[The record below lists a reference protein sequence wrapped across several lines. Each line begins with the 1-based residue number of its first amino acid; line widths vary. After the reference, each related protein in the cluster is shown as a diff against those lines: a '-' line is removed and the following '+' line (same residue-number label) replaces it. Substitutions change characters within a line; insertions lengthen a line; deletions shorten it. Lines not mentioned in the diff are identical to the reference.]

1 MLFSRFFKKILIWR
15 MKHISRRPF
24 MLMMSVIVGIASG
37 LGAVIIKNS
46 VHLIKEM
53 LKHGVS
59 HEYSNYLYL
68 IYPVIGISLAVIFI
82 KYILKQPVH
91 HGIPTVLHS
100 IAKQNGKIKPHNMFS
115 SIITSALTVGFGGS
129 IGLEG
134 PTVATG
140 AAIGANIGRL
150 FHLNYKQITLLLGCA
165 STGAMAAIFKA
176 PIAGVV
182 FTLEVIMIDLTTYS
196 LVPLLLASISGT
208 VVSYLFLGQ
217 TTILSPS
224 VINKTFD
231 MANIP
236 YYIAL
241 GVIAGLV
248 SVYFTRMF
256 MFIENFFKKIQSLYK
271 KLLIGALS
279 LGTLIF
285 FFPALYGE
293 GYDAINSCL
302 SGNYNFLFD
311 NSVFAVFSDNF
322 IVLILILLSIILLK
336 VVATS
341 VTFGSGGVGGI
352 FAPTLF
358 IGSNVGLFFSL
369 IVNRLG
375 LTHLSRTN
383 FALIGM
389 AGLIAGVLQAPL
401 TGIFLIA
408 DITGGYQLFMPLMIT
423 AAFSFITVRLFERN
437 SVYTIQLANRNELI
451 THDKDKAV
459 LSRMKVTS
467 LIETNF
473 SCINSDA
480 TLGDLVQVISKSSRN
495 LFPVLEDDGTFLG
508 IVFVNDIRHIIFKP
522 ELYDTTYVRDLM
534 FMPEPSVDPDE
545 LMESVA
551 EKFQIS
557 GNFNLPVLKDG
568 KYLGFVSRAKVFSSY
583 RRLLKRFS
591 ED

>member
-1 MLFSRFFKKILIWR
+1 MHIKELFKKLLIWR
-15 MKHISRRPF
+15 MRHISRRPF
-24 MLMMSVIVGIASG
+24 MLIMSVVVGVAAG
-37 LGAVIIKNS
+37 FGAVIIKNS
-46 VHLIKEM
+46 VRIIEEILE
-53 LKHGVS
+53 HGVS
-59 HEYSNYLYL
+59 HEYSNYLYF

-82 KYILKQPVH
+82 KYLLKQPVH

-100 IAKQNGKIKPHNMFS
+100 IAKQNGKIKSHNMFS
-115 SIITSALTVGFGGS
+115 SVITSALTVGFGGS

-165 STGAMAAIFKA
+165 STGAMAAIFKS

-217 TTILSPS
+217 TTILYPYAIKEAFHMS
-224 VINKTFD
+224 
-231 MANIP
+231 NIP

-241 GVIAGLV
+241 GVMCGFV

-256 MFIENFFKKIQSLYK
+256 MFIEGFFKKIHNLYK
-271 KLLIGALS
+271 KLVIGALS

-311 NSVFAVFSDNF
+311 NSVFAGYSDNF
-322 IVLILILLSIILLK
+322 IVLILVLLSIILLK

-358 IGSNVGLFFSL
+358 IGSNVGLLFSL

-375 LTHLSRTN
+375 ITHLSRAN

-389 AGLIAGVLQAPL
+389 AGLIAGVLHAPL

-408 DITGGYQLFMPLMIT
+408 DITGGYQLFVPLMIT
-423 AAFSFITVRLFERN
+423 AAFSYITIRLFERN
-437 SVYTIQLANRNELI
+437 SVYTIQLANRKELI

-480 TLGDLVQVISKSSRN
+480 TLGDLVEVISNPSRN
-495 LFPVLEDDGTFLG
+495 IFPVLEDDGTMLG

-522 ELYDTTYVRDLM
+522 ELYDTTFVRDLM

-545 LMESVA
+545 SMEDIA
-551 EKFQIS
+551 EKFQMS
-557 GNFNLPVLKDG
+557 GNFNLPVLKNG

>member
-1 MLFSRFFKKILIWR
+1 MHIRELFKKLLIWR
-15 MKHISRRPF
+15 MRHISRRPF
-24 MLMMSVIVGIASG
+24 MLIMSVIVGISAG

-46 VHLIKEM
+46 VHLVKEI
-53 LKHGVS
+53 LKYGIT
-59 HEYSNYLYL
+59 HESINYLYF

-82 KYILKQPVH
+82 KYILKQPVN

-100 IAKQNGKIKPHNMFS
+100 IAKQNGKIKSHNMFS
-115 SIITSALTVGFGGS
+115 SIITSSLTVGFGGS

-165 STGAMAAIFKA
+165 STAAMAAIFKS

-217 TTILSPS
+217 TTILYPYAIKEAFQMS
-224 VINKTFD
+224 
-231 MANIP
+231 NIP

-241 GVIAGLV
+241 GVMCGFV

-256 MFIENFFKKIQSLYK
+256 MFIEGFFKKIQNLYK
-271 KLLIGALS
+271 KLIVGALS

-285 FFPALYGE
+285 FFPSLYGE

-302 SGNYNFLFD
+302 SGDYSFLYD
-311 NSVFAVFSDNF
+311 NSIIAGYSDNF
-322 IVLILILLSIILLK
+322 IVLIFILLSIILLK
-336 VVATS
+336 VIATS

-358 IGSNVGLFFSL
+358 IGSNVGLLFSL
-369 IVNRLG
+369 LINRLG
-375 LTHLSRTN
+375 IANLSRTN

-389 AGLIAGVLQAPL
+389 AGLIAGVLHAPL

-408 DITGGYQLFMPLMIT
+408 DITGGYQLFVPLMIT
-423 AAFSFITVRLFERN
+423 AAFSYITIRLFERN
-437 SVYTIQLANRNELI
+437 SVYTIQLANRKELI

-459 LSRMKVTS
+459 LSRMKVTD

-480 TLGDLVQVISKSSRN
+480 TLGDLVEVISNSNRN
-495 LFPVLEDDGTFLG
+495 IFPVLEDDGTMLG

-522 ELYDTTYVRDLM
+522 ELYDTTFVRALM

-545 LMESVA
+545 SMEDIA
-551 EKFQIS
+551 EKFRMS
-557 GNFNLPVLKDG
+557 GNFNLPVLKNG

-583 RRLLKRFS
+583 RQLLKKFS

>member
-1 MLFSRFFKKILIWR
+1 MHFQKLFKKFLIWR
-15 MKHISRRPF
+15 MRHIGRRPF
-24 MLMMSVIVGIASG
+24 MLIMSVIVGITAG

-46 VHLIKEM
+46 VHFIKEM
-53 LKHGVS
+53 LKNGVTNDF
-59 HEYSNYLYL
+59 SNYLYF
-68 IYPVIGISLAVIFI
+68 IYPVVGISLAIIFI
-82 KYILKQPVH
+82 KFILKQPVH

-115 SIITSALTVGFGGS
+115 SIITSSLTVGFGGS
-129 IGLEG
+129 VGLEG

-140 AAIGANIGRL
+140 ASIGANIGRL

-165 STGAMAAIFKA
+165 STAAMAAIFKA

-217 TTILSPS
+217 TTILSPY

-241 GVIAGLV
+241 GIIAGLV

-256 MFIENFFKKIQSLYK
+256 MFIEGYFKKINNLYK

-279 LGTLIF
+279 LGILIF

-302 SGNYNFLFD
+302 SGNYDFLFD
-311 NSVFAVFSDNF
+311 NSVFSAYSDNF
-322 IVLILILLSIILLK
+322 IVLILILFSIILLK

-341 VTFGSGGVGGI
+341 ITFGSGGVGGI

-358 IGSNVGLFFSL
+358 IGSNVGLLFAL
-369 IVNRLG
+369 IVNRIG
-375 LTHLSRTN
+375 ITHLSRAN

-389 AGLIAGVLQAPL
+389 GGLIAGVLHAPL

-408 DITGGYQLFMPLMIT
+408 DITKGYQLFVPLMIT
-423 AAFSFITVRLFERN
+423 AAFSYITIKLFERN
-437 SVYTIQLANRNELI
+437 SVYTIQLAHRKELV

-467 LIETNF
+467 LIETDF
-473 SCINSDA
+473 SCVQADA
-480 TLGDLVQVISKSSRN
+480 TLGDLVQIISKSSRN
-495 LFPVLEDDGTFLG
+495 IFPVLEEDNTMVG

-522 ELYDTTYVRDLM
+522 ELYETTYVRDLM

-551 EKFQIS
+551 EKFQLS

-583 RRLLKRFS
+583 RRLLKKIS

>member
-1 MLFSRFFKKILIWR
+1 MHIRELFKRFLIWR
-15 MKHISRRPF
+15 MRHISRRPF
-24 MLMMSVIVGIASG
+24 MLMMSVLVGIASG
-37 LGAVIIKNS
+37 FGAVIIKNS
-46 VHLIKEM
+46 VYAIEEM

-59 HEYSNYLYL
+59 HEYSNYLYF
-68 IYPVIGISLAVIFI
+68 IYPVIGISIAVLFI

-100 IAKQNGKIKPHNMFS
+100 IAKQNGKIKPHNMYS

-217 TTILSPS
+217 TTILSPY

-256 MFIENFFKKIQSLYK
+256 MFIEKFFKNIQSLYK

-293 GYDAINSCL
+293 GYKAVNSCL
-302 SGNYNFLFD
+302 VGDYSFLYD
-311 NSVFAVFSDNF
+311 NSVFAEFSDNF
-322 IVLILILLSIILLK
+322 VVLMLILLSIILLK
-336 VVATS
+336 VVASS

-369 IVNRLG
+369 IINRLG
-375 LTHLSRTN
+375 IAHLSRTN

-408 DITGGYQLFMPLMIT
+408 DITGGYQLFVPLMIT
-423 AAFSFITVRLFERN
+423 AAFSYITVRLFEHN
-437 SVYTIQLANRNELI
+437 SVYTIQLANRKELI

-480 TLGDLVQVISKSSRN
+480 TLGDLVQVLSESKRN
-495 LFPVLEDDGTFLG
+495 LFPVLENDGTFLG

-522 ELYDTTYVRDLM
+522 ELYDNTFVRDLM
-534 FMPEPSVDPDE
+534 FMPEPSVDPE
-545 LMESVA
+545 ESMESIA
-551 EKFQIS
+551 EKFQLS